1 MNTFEVQN
9 DSRRVDDDP
18 AAAANWPDVG
28 LRHSRP
34 KHVSLRHILRAL
46 ASEHESVAAPYEA
59 IGRLRP
65 IVQAER
71 ARARNRPELGA
82 APHVVS
88 THWSGF
94 VDGAV
99 IGLCH
104 FARVCCDRS
113 ARTMVAPIAVI
124 AAGRLSRSE
133 LCPHDP
139 LDLIF
144 LSPNDKPTRMR
155 AKRITTFVRQALID
169 LGFVVDHVA
178 VSSGRC
184 AQIVNTTIAATC
196 APCELRFL
204 WGHFA
209 LYSRFTEMLER
220 APPALP
226 SAAVPD
232 SNSRSP

>member
-1 MNTFEVQN
+1 MDTFEVQH
-9 DSRRVDDDP
+9 DSRRVDDDS
-18 AAAANWPDVG
+18 AAAAIWPDAA
-28 LRHSRP
+28 LRHSQP
-34 KHVSLRHILRAL
+34 KHVSLRHVLRAL
-46 ASEHESVAAPYEA
+46 ASEQESVAAPHNA

-71 ARARNRPELGA
+71 NRARNRAELGA
-82 APHVVS
+82 A
-88 THWSGF
+88 F

-113 ARTMVAPIAVI
+113 ARTMVAPLAVI
-124 AAGRLSRSE
+124 AAGRLGRSE

-144 LSPNDKPTRMR
+144 LSPNDKPARMR
-155 AKRITTFVRQALID
+155 AKRITTFARQALID
-169 LGFVVDHVA
+169 LGFVVDHLA
-178 VSSGRC
+178 VSSGRS
-184 AQIVNTTIAATC
+184 AQIVNATIAATS

-220 APPALP
+220 AP
-226 SAAVPD
+226 
-232 SNSRSP
+232 

>member
-1 MNTFEVQN
+1 LPLSQ
-9 DSRRVDDDP
+9 
-18 AAAANWPDVG
+18 
-28 LRHSRP
+28 P
-34 KHVSLRHILRAL
+34 KHVSLRHVLRAL
-46 ASEHESVAAPYEA
+46 ASEQESVAAPHRA

-71 ARARNRPELGA
+71 ARARNRPRLGA
-82 APHVVS
+82 TPHVVP
-88 THWSGF
+88 TNWSGF

-104 FARVCCDRS
+104 FSRICCDRN
-113 ARTMVAPIAVI
+113 ARTMVAPVAVI
-124 AAGRLSRSE
+124 AAGRLGRSE
-133 LCPHDP
+133 LCPYDP
-139 LDLIF
+139 IDLIF
-144 LSPNDKPTRMR
+144 LSPKDKPARMR

-169 LGFVVDHVA
+169 LGFVVDHLA

-184 AQIVNTTIAATC
+184 AQIVNATTVATR

-209 LYSRFTEMLER
+209 LYSRFAQMLER

-226 SAAVPD
+226 NSAVPD

>member
-1 MNTFEVQN
+1 MDTFEVQN
-9 DSRRVDDDP
+9 DSRRVDDDS
-18 AAAANWPDVG
+18 AAGDWPDAG

-34 KHVSLRHILRAL
+34 KHVSLRHVLRAL

-65 IVQAER
+65 IVQDER
-71 ARARNRPELGA
+71 ARARNRPVVGA
-82 APHVVS
+82 ARHVVP

-113 ARTMVAPIAVI
+113 ARTMVAPVAVI
-124 AAGRLSRSE
+124 AAGSLGRSE

-144 LSPNDKPTRMR
+144 LSPNDKPARMR

-169 LGFVVDHVA
+169 LGFVVDHLA

-184 AQIVNTTIAATC
+184 AQIVNATIAATC

>member
-1 MNTFEVQN
+1 MDTFEVQH
-9 DSRRVDDDP
+9 DSRRVDDDS
-18 AAAANWPDVG
+18 AAAAIWPDAA
-28 LRHSRP
+28 LRHSQP
-34 KHVSLRHILRAL
+34 KHVSLRHVLRAL
-46 ASEHESVAAPYEA
+46 ASEQESVAAPHNA

-71 ARARNRPELGA
+71 NRARNRAELGA
-82 APHVVS
+82 APHVVP
-88 THWSGF
+88 TQWSGF

-113 ARTMVAPIAVI
+113 ARTMVAPLAVI
-124 AAGRLSRSE
+124 AAGRLGRSE

-144 LSPNDKPTRMR
+144 LSPNDKPARMR
-155 AKRITTFVRQALID
+155 AKRITTFARQALID
-169 LGFVVDHVA
+169 LGFVVDHLA
-178 VSSGRC
+178 VSSGRS
-184 AQIVNTTIAATC
+184 AQIVNATIAATS

-220 APPALP
+220 AP
-226 SAAVPD
+226 
-232 SNSRSP
+232 